1 MTEKR
6 KPFKRPSKKH
16 QPPGLTILFEDH
28 DIIVVDKVAGLLTV
42 STFREKEKTAFHLLN
57 NYVKK
62 GNYKSKSTVFIVH
75 RLDRETSGVLIFAKT
90 ESVKRFLQDNWQSF
104 TKLYVAI
111 VHGIL
116 KEKEGEITSYL
127 LENKAHR
134 MYSTKDIEKGAFAKT
149 GYKLVKESNDF
160 SLLEINLFTGKK
172 NQIRVH
178 LAEKGY
184 PIVGDKMY
192 GNPDKGIK
200 RLALHAETL
209 TIKHP
214 YTKEYITFK
223 AEFPSFFKSII
234 KNN

>member
-1 MTEKR
+1 MQDQR

-16 QPPGLTILFEDH
+16 EPTGLTILFEDH
-28 DIIVVDKVAGLLTV
+28 DIIVVDKAAGLLTV
-42 STFREKEKTAFHLLN
+42 STHREKEKTAFSLLN

-75 RLDRETSGVLIFAKT
+75 RLDRETSGVLVFAKS
-90 ESVKRFLQDNWQSF
+90 ERVKRFLQDNWQSF

-111 VHGIL
+111 VHGTL

-127 LENKAHR
+127 LENKAYR
-134 MYSTKDIEKGAFAKT
+134 MYSTKDTEKGVFAKT
-149 GYKLVKESNDF
+149 GYKVVKESSSF

-192 GNPDKGIK
+192 GKQDKGIK
-200 RLALHAETL
+200 RLALLAETL
-209 TIKHP
+209 LIKHP
-214 YTKEYITFK
+214 YTKEEMTFK
-223 AEFPSFFKSII
+223 ARFPTYFKTLI
-234 KNN
+234 KT

>member
-16 QPPGLTILFEDH
+16 EPTGLSILFEDH
-28 DIIVVDKVAGLLTV
+28 DIIVIDKSAGLLTV
-42 STFREKEKTAFHLLN
+42 STYREKEKTAFYLLN

-75 RLDRETSGVLIFAKT
+75 RLDRETSGVLVFAKT
-90 ESVKRFLQDNWQSF
+90 ERVKRFLQDNWQSF

-116 KEKEGEITSYL
+116 SEKEGEITSYL
-127 LENKAHR
+127 TENKAYR
-134 MYSTKDIEKGAFAKT
+134 MYSTKDIEKGVFAKT
-149 GYKLVKESNDF
+149 GYKVVKESNDV

-178 LAEKGY
+178 LSEKGY
-184 PIVGDKMY
+184 PIVGDKVY
-192 GNPDKGIK
+192 GKSNEGFKK
-200 RLALHAETL
+200 LALHAETL
-209 TIKHP
+209 TIQHP
-214 YTKEYITFK
+214 FTKETMTFK
-223 AEFPSFFKSII
+223 AKFPTFFKTLI
-234 KNN
+234 KI

>member
-1 MTEKR
+1 MTDNR

-16 QPPGLTILFEDH
+16 EPYGLSILFEDH
-28 DIIVVDKVAGLLTV
+28 DIIVVDKAAGLLTI
-42 STFREKEKTAFHLLN
+42 STYREKEKTAFYLLN

-62 GNYKSKSTVFIVH
+62 GNYKSKSAVFIVH
-75 RLDRETSGVLIFAKT
+75 RLDRETSGVLVFAKS
-90 ESVKRFLQDNWQSF
+90 EKAKRFLQENWQSF
-104 TKLYVAI
+104 TKQYVAV

-127 LENKAHR
+127 IENKAHR
-134 MYSTKDIEKGAFAKT
+134 MYATNDTEKGAFAKT
-149 GYKLVKESNDF
+149 GFKVIKESNDL

-192 GNPDKGIK
+192 GRSDKNAK

-209 TIKHP
+209 SIKHP
-214 YTKEYITFK
+214 YTKEIMTFT
-223 AEFPSFFKSII
+223 ASFPSYFRTLI
-234 KNN
+234 KT